1 MIFNSEDFLIF
12 MTVFFILYWLPV
24 KNALKMQNFLL
35 LLGSYF
41 FYAWWDWRFIGL
53 LIGCSIVNYF
63 FGIAIYQTTNP
74 KRKDFLLSIGLL
86 LGIGGLLFFKYLNFL
101 IYSFIG
107 IFRFFKLSQTVH
119 ALDILLPLGISFY
132 TFRTISYLLDI
143 HKGKIKPCYDWVIF
157 FSYVSFFPSV
167 ISGPIDRASH
177 LVPQLQKKRE
187 FNYELAVDGMRQ
199 ILWGLFKKMVIADN
213 LAKNVNYIFE
223 NFQNLPGS
231 SLIIGAIFFTF
242 QLYADFSGYSDMAIG
257 ISKLIG
263 VNIIKNFDY
272 PLFST
277 NIAMFW
283 RKWHISL
290 TSWLTDYL
298 FTPLI
303 IAFRNYGKIGLTLVI
318 LINFTIIGIW
328 HGANWTF
335 IMFGFLHG
343 CFYIP
348 LIINGT
354 LNKKNKVPKKMLI
367 TYFIEAWKMT
377 STFLLVTLTFI
388 IFRSANVGQA
398 IYYFGKVF
406 SASLFDFPFLRF
418 KLNAIVS
425 ITFVLV
431 MLLTEGLQ
439 RGRLHGLDIG
449 FINKPVLRWAIY
461 YSLICIIIYFGATS
475 SNQFIYF
482 KF

>member
-1 MIFNSEDFLIF
+1 
-12 MTVFFILYWLPV
+12 
-24 KNALKMQNFLL
+24 
-35 LLGSYF
+35 
-41 FYAWWDWRFIGL
+41 
-53 LIGCSIVNYF
+53 
-63 FGIAIYQTTNP
+63 
-74 KRKDFLLSIGLL
+74 
-86 LGIGGLLFFKYLNFL
+86 
-101 IYSFIG
+101 
-107 IFRFFKLSQTVH
+107 
-119 ALDILLPLGISFY
+119 
-132 TFRTISYLLDI
+132 
-143 HKGKIKPCYDWVIF
+143 
-157 FSYVSFFPSV
+157 
-167 ISGPIDRASH
+167 
-177 LVPQLQKKRE
+177 
-187 FNYELAVDGMRQ
+187 
-199 ILWGLFKKMVIADN
+199 
-213 LAKNVNYIFE
+213 
-223 NFQNLPGS
+223 
-231 SLIIGAIFFTF
+231 
-242 QLYADFSGYSDMAIG
+242 
-257 ISKLIG
+257 
-263 VNIIKNFDY
+263 
-272 PLFST
+272 
-277 NIAMFW
+277 MFW

-303 IAFRNYGKIGLTLVI
+303 IAFRNYGKIGLTLAI

-398 IYYFGKVF
+398 IYYFEKLF